1 MVTHG
6 KLLAHYGNVIWLNA
20 NMRTYSSAN
29 ATSNGGDASRVGKR
43 FSYHL
48 EFVSFLFVIPTRDAS
63 PPLVL
68 AFGGCVL

>member
-43 FSYHL
+43 GSYYLVAFVFFSFFYPDEL
-48 EFVSFLFVIPTRDAS
+48 
-63 PPLVL
+63 
-68 AFGGCVL
+68 